1 MKSDFLL
8 AFNEI
13 CQERGLPQD
22 TVIEALKTA
31 LVSAYRRNAAIS
43 SMQGVTVEIDEVTG
57 DPTIFA
63 EKEVVDYVI
72 EPKTEITLADAHAQ
86 GLTDAKEGDLV
97 MAVSTPRNFGRIAAQ
112 TAKQVILQRVR
123 EAERD
128 QLFDDFASRD
138 GEIVNGTVQSTS
150 GTSITIGLGRTE
162 ATLPS
167 SQQVK
172 SERYRA
178 HDKIRVYVL
187 EVRRT
192 NRGPSIIVSRSHR
205 NLLRRLLELEVPEI
219 YNGQVDI
226 KSIARE
232 AGQRS
237 KVAVVALQPG
247 VDPVGA
253 CVGMRGVRIQSIV
266 RELNDEKI
274 DVIEW
279 DPNQKSFIAKA
290 LSPARVSGVYLEEHP
305 DQGKTAV
312 VIVPDDQLSLAIGR
326 EGQNARLAAKLTGWR
341 IDIKSLTESA
351 IDSLNSLDHPDA
363 LEAIVNDTEL
373 HDMAKIVIEKRE
385 QNRPITNEDYR
396 VLEKLVNGV
405 EGNIIAVRAAKYDE
419 IRKDRE
425 EIRKR
430 IPAVAFEHD
439 LEELDLIHRYHA
451 ILLEQGMSSVGDAL
465 FQMHMGEETLLAFD
479 GFGDKALEDFRKKTK
494 EYLARVEEEAA
505 AAAEEAALAA
515 AEAGETVESDE
526 AEVVEAAAP
535 EAVAEEVV
543 EVVAEG
549 ADAAE
554 DTKTDEAEVDEEIDP
569 EHIKEEVPEEVAAE
583 IAEAFLSEPEV
594 EAETVEAVV
603 EPEPAVEAEPDPEPV
618 AEPVEEAVAEVE
630 AEAETEAEAPAAEEE
645 AEEKVAEDGIV
656 ALEPLI
662 PLEPLVPLEPVEKKA
677 KVVKKKSVK
686 VARKTRGEL
695 RAEEA
700 AREEAKKNTKKA
712 RELIFDED
720 AGRVVARRK
729 RKGKRADNEWDGE
742 EI

>member
-1 MKSDFLL
+1 MKSEFLL

-43 SMQGVTVEIDEVTG
+43 SMQGVTVEIDSVTG
-57 DPTIFA
+57 DPTIYA
-63 EKEVVDYVI
+63 EKEVVDHVI
-72 EPKTEITLADAHAQ
+72 EPKTEITLKDAHAQ
-86 GLTDAKEGDLV
+86 GLTDAQEGDLV
-97 MAVSTPRNFGRIAAQ
+97 MAESTPRNFGRIAAQ

-150 GTSITIGLGRTE
+150 GNSITIGLGRTE

-172 SERYRA
+172 TERYRA

-279 DPNQKSFIAKA
+279 DSNQQSFISKA

-341 IDIKSLTESA
+341 IDIKSLTEA
-351 IDSLNSLDHPDA
+351 ATDSLDLLDHEDA
-363 LEAIVNDTEL
+363 APEIVGDTEL
-373 HDMAKIVIEKRE
+373 HDMAKMVIEKR
-385 QNRPITNEDYR
+385 QLNRPITNEDYR
-396 VLEKLVNGV
+396 VLERLVNGV
-405 EGNIIAVRAAKYDE
+405 EGKIIAVRAAKYDE
-419 IRKDRE
+419 IRKDRAA
-425 EIRKR
+425 IRSR
-430 IPAVAFEHD
+430 IPAIAFEHD
-439 LEELDLIHRYHA
+439 LEELDLIHHYHA
-451 ILLEQGMSSVGDAL
+451 ILLEQGMS
-465 FQMHMGEETLLAFD
+465 T
-479 GFGDKALEDFRKKTK
+479 
-494 EYLARVEEEAA
+494 
-505 AAAEEAALAA
+505 
-515 AEAGETVESDE
+515 
-526 AEVVEAAAP
+526 
-535 EAVAEEVV
+535 
-543 EVVAEG
+543 
-549 ADAAE
+549 
-554 DTKTDEAEVDEEIDP
+554 
-569 EHIKEEVPEEVAAE
+569 
-583 IAEAFLSEPEV
+583 
-594 EAETVEAVV
+594 
-603 EPEPAVEAEPDPEPV
+603 
-618 AEPVEEAVAEVE
+618 
-630 AEAETEAEAPAAEEE
+630 
-645 AEEKVAEDGIV
+645 
-656 ALEPLI
+656 
-662 PLEPLVPLEPVEKKA
+662 
-677 KVVKKKSVK
+677 
-686 VARKTRGEL
+686 
-695 RAEEA
+695 
-700 AREEAKKNTKKA
+700 
-712 RELIFDED
+712 
-720 AGRVVARRK
+720 
-729 RKGKRADNEWDGE
+729 
-742 EI
+742 